1 MTFKRYIIFIYLIF
15 FSFTAAN
22 NKLAIDESGRY
33 LSSIFNNNE
42 ILVWDIKNS
51 ALLFNSKPECD
62 TISDL
67 AIYHYYNDTTI
78 LSTVASCSD
87 GLLFFLNKEGQI
99 INKKHYPEYGS
110 AITTK
115 NTLAFSNNGE
125 VLYIIGKDSIGFV
138 VDPYNGRL
146 KNIIEGSNYS
156 MPKETIVSPNN
167 RYLITSYL
175 NGSLK
180 FWTIDSQWENLNSN
194 FLMNLSKARITGLS
208 LASNKLLL
216 VSDNK
221 KYIYLVDYVKKKIL
235 KKKKIITNGYAN
247 QIVFNREG
255 TGFFTGHKNGKISY
269 WRITGTDIHFHDKS
283 KKIHNGLIQS
293 MLLYP
298 KKETSLIITAGTD
311 NFIHFIDFNEYKTQC
326 SFYKNSNGWISFND
340 KSQYKGTLKL
350 SDVPDYSEEGKKIN
364 NPFKDTFNHL
374 R

>member
-1 MTFKRYIIFIYLIF
+1 LTFKRYIIFIYLIF

-22 NKLAIDESGRY
+22 NKLAIDGSGRY
-33 LSSIFNNNE
+33 LSSIFNNKE

-51 ALLFNSKPECD
+51 ALLFNSRLECD

-78 LSTVASCSD
+78 LSTVASCSN
-87 GLLFFLNKEGQI
+87 GLLFFLNKEGKI

-110 AITTK
+110 EITTN
-115 NTLAFSNNGE
+115 NTMAFSNNGE
-125 VLYIIGKDSIGFV
+125 ILYTIGKDSIGFV
-138 VDPYNGRL
+138 VDPYNGQL

-208 LASNKLLL
+208 LASNKHLL

-269 WRITGTDIHFHDKS
+269 WRIAGTDIHFHDKS
-283 KKIHNGLIQS
+283 KKKHNGLIQS

-298 KKETSLIITAGTD
+298 KKETNLIITAGTD
-311 NFIHFIDFNEYKTQC
+311 NFIHFIDFNEYEIEC
-326 SFYKNSNGWISFND
+326 SFYINSNGWISFND
-340 KSQYKGTLKL
+340 KSHYKGTLKL
-350 SDVPDYSEEGKKIN
+350 SEVPIILKEGKKMN
-364 NPFKDTFNHL
+364 NPFKHTFNHL